1 MDTALNQ
8 FGSLWLSLY
17 SRGQVQQ
24 SRQLYSRSPDSNP
37 SEVAWIIGVAE
48 FSRSGFLQSVILVAS
63 ATWLSYSLLRLP
75 VITLDFKS
83 WLYTKGWIY
92 ELLSYTS
99 RATALLLLAFAYAEG
114 QVHFPTLVVVAY
126 AQILGLFRLADD
138 VHWRH
143 SGLHQLNFVT
153 TAILLVLA
161 TAHIL
166 PCVQISSSQCTTDA
180 GILGGISS
188 LAVAIIVASITPRE
202 WVPSNIDLEIGTHT
216 TKRAPA
222 PEETCSWFNYYCTY
236 GWFTPLIW
244 KGVTNKLDM
253 NSIPALAW
261 YDEPMYLLRK
271 IQSARAISMT
281 TFWTV
286 LRFQRKELI
295 FMTLWIAAS
304 ACLENVAPFAMF
316 QLLKH
321 IANPMAAT
329 YHPEVWLVLLFIGPI
344 TRSVSFQQYLF
355 ISTRFIV
362 RVKSAMTQ
370 ELYHKALDSMELEER
385 IFSTDK
391 NNSNG
396 ATKQP
401 KVAQKSSSTGRLANL
416 MAADIDAI
424 YRARDIIIAVVG
436 VPIGTAISLGGL
448 YKMMGWVSFVGI
460 IIILL
465 ATPLSILLGRM
476 MYRFQKRA
484 RQAQDTRISLI
495 TEYISSIRAIKFLA
509 WEDAMTNKVDDAR
522 AIEQK
527 GLWRVAILQTIIN
540 LITQAFPYIGLLVMF
555 GLYVGM
561 EKRRLDASTAFTA
574 ILLVKNIRRNARSVS
589 ANSRKFTGAIVAF
602 KRLDK
607 YFESTIP
614 LARHP
619 IGPLR
624 IQNASFRRNKTNTS
638 RLQDISLDFVVGKLN
653 VVTGHSGSGKT
664 TLLLSILGETHME
677 SGSLVTPRDIA
688 FASQSAWLQS
698 GTIQDNIIFHTAK
711 DKTRYDPVIKACCL
725 DLDFKKMPSGD
736 MTIIGENGTSLS
748 GGQMARVALAR
759 ALYSQS
765 SLLLL
770 DDIFSAL
777 DAKTSAEV
785 WKHCFCSAL
794 LDKRTTILVTQIPWI
809 ISQANL
815 AIELDKGRV
824 KSVEANV
831 GAMCRPIT
839 IAEHLE
845 TGDFGTKEAVT
856 RESNAELSR
865 NQPSGVAD
873 DNTAKEVVNQE
884 MKASGKVG
892 RLAFFQYIKNFG
904 NPILI
909 AACLFCSL
917 LSNGSFFLSSYWMS
931 IWVQA
936 YEHKAHIDIAYYMSI
951 YALFTFLGI
960 VTVGATTITFEWGG
974 WCAAHNLH
982 NAFIRSVMSAPLS
995 WSKAVPLGRVTNRF
1009 SRDMSSIDTS
1019 LSSMLRFTL
1028 GSILALLFRV
1038 AAVSSL
1044 LPILI
1049 LPVLCASA
1057 IGIIVGEMYAR
1068 TAVILRRLTS
1078 AANSPIFSHFV
1089 STLAGLHVIRAR
1101 DGMHEAFGEDLATKL
1116 RVWTAAAEA
1125 NYNSNRWVA
1134 LRVSLVTALISVLTG
1149 IIALSKVGVISAG
1162 LVGFSLLNAV
1172 RLSQSVM
1179 TLVRAVNDLDIE
1191 MQSFHRVKEYVEV
1204 QSEDKDDEP
1213 FVDEGGFDEQHC
1225 LVHGRDVIPNEWPR
1239 SGEIEFRNVTVRYE
1253 DGPNILT
1260 DINLKFK
1267 AGERVAIIGRTGSG
1281 KTTLILSLL
1290 RFTNIVSG
1298 QILYDGIDIT
1308 KTSRRRLRQSVTII
1322 PQEPTLFS
1330 GSVRSNLDPAGFVPG
1345 DIISRVFNS
1354 CKDIASLSGNKS
1366 SDQDIGHEPGQGIFL
1381 STEVDGRGEN
1391 FSHAQRQVL
1400 SLCRALIR
1408 KSKLMLLDEATA
1420 SMDYQADQDAQKV
1433 LRRELDM
1440 TGDTTLVTVAH
1451 RLRTIVDYNTI
1462 VVMDAGRVIECG
1474 SPRDL
1479 YDARGQFH
1487 DLVYHS
1493 GESAELQEML
1503 KEK

>member
-1 MDTALNQ
+1 MDAALNQ

-24 SRQLYSRSPDSNP
+24 SRQLYSRTPDSNP
-37 SEVAWIIGVAE
+37 SEVAWIINVAE
-48 FSRSGFLQSVILVAS
+48 FSRSGFLQSVILITS
-63 ATWLSYSLLRLP
+63 ATWLSCRLRRLP
-75 VITLDFKS
+75 VITLDS
-83 WLYTKGWIY
+83 MSRLSTKRWIY
-92 ELLSYTS
+92 ELLSYTT
-99 RATALLLLAFAYAEG
+99 RAAALLLLAFAYAEG
-114 QVHFPTLVVVAY
+114 QVHFLTLVVVAY

-143 SGLHQLNFVT
+143 SVLHQLNFVT

-188 LAVAIIVASITPRE
+188 LAVAILVASITPRE
-202 WVPSNIDLEIGTHT
+202 WVPSNIDLEIGTNT

-244 KGVTNKLDM
+244 KGVTHKLDV
-253 NSIPALAW
+253 NSIPTLPW

-295 FMTLWIAAS
+295 FMALWIAAS
-304 ACLENVAPFAMF
+304 SCLENVAPFAMF

-370 ELYHKALDSMELEER
+370 ELYHKALDSMELEEC

-396 ATKQP
+396 TTKQP

-424 YRARDIIIAVVG
+424 YGARDIIIAVVG

-448 YKMMGWVSFVGI
+448 YKMMGWVSIVGI

-465 ATPLSILLGRM
+465 ATPLSILLGRL
-476 MYRFQKRA
+476 MYKFQKRV

-495 TEYISSIRAIKFLA
+495 TEYIFSIRAIKFLA

-527 GLWRVAILQTIIN
+527 WLWRVAILQTIIN

-574 ILLVKNIRRNARSVS
+574 IILVKNIRKNARSVS

-607 YFESTIP
+607 YFESAIP

-624 IQNASFRRNKTNTS
+624 IQNASFRRNNTNTS
-638 RLQDISLDFVVGKLN
+638 QLQEISLDFVEGKLN

-698 GTIQDNIIFHTAK
+698 GTIHDNILFHTAK

-794 LDKRTTILVTQIPWI
+794 LDKRTTILVTQVPWI

-824 KSVEANV
+824 KSVEANIE
-831 GAMCRPIT
+831 AMCRPIT

-845 TGDFGTKEAVT
+845 TGDSGAKEAIT
-856 RESNAELSR
+856 WESNAELSR
-865 NQPSGVAD
+865 NQPSGIAD

-892 RLAFFQYIKNFG
+892 RLAFFQYMKNFG

-917 LSNGSFFLSSYWMS
+917 LPNGSFFLSSYWMS

-936 YEHKAHIDIAYYMSI
+936 YEHEAHINIAYYMSI

-960 VTVGATTITFEWGG
+960 VAVGATTVTFEWGG
-974 WCAAHNLH
+974 WCAAHNIH
-982 NAFIRSVMSAPLS
+982 KAFIHSVMNAPLS
-995 WSKAVPLGRVTNRF
+995 WFKAVPLGRVTNRF
-1009 SRDMSSIDTS
+1009 SRDMSSIDKS

-1028 GSILALLFRV
+1028 GSIIALLFRV

-1049 LPVLCASA
+1049 LPVLGASA
-1057 IGIIVGEMYAR
+1057 IGIIVGE
-1068 TAVILRRLTS
+1068 I
-1078 AANSPIFSHFV
+1078 
-1089 STLAGLHVIRAR
+1089 TLGGLHVIRAR

-1125 NYNSNRWVA
+1125 NFNSNRWVA

-1162 LVGFSLLNAV
+1162 LVGFSLLNSV

-1191 MQSFHRVKEYVEV
+1191 MQSFHRVKEYVDV

-1213 FVDEGGFDEQHC
+1213 FVDEGSFDERHC
-1225 LVHGRDVIPNEWPR
+1225 LVHSRDVIPNEWPR

-1290 RFTNIVSG
+1290 RFTNVVSG

-1330 GSVRSNLDPAGFVPG
+1330 GSVRSNLDPTGFVPG
-1345 DIISRVFNS
+1345 DNISRVFNS
-1354 CKDIASLSGNKS
+1354 CKDIASLSGNRS
-1366 SDQDIGHEPGQGIFL
+1366 SDQEISHEPSQGIFP
-1381 STEVDGRGEN
+1381 STEVDARGEN

-1420 SMDYQADQDAQKV
+1420 SMDYQADQGAQKV

-1451 RLRTIVDYNTI
+1451 RLRTIVDYDTV
-1462 VVMDAGRVIECG
+1462 VVMDSGRVIECG
-1474 SPRDL
+1474 SPHDL
-1479 YDARGQFH
+1479 YDAGGQFH

-1503 KEK
+1503 KKK